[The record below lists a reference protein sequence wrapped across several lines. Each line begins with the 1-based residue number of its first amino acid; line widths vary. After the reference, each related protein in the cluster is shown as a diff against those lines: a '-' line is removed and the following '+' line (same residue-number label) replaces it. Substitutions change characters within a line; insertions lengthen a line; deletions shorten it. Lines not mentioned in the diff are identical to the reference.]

1 MGKGHRD
8 KIAVITGAAA
18 GLGQAFAQRLAQDGA
33 HVVVADVQ
41 KADETV
47 TLVEQAGREAL
58 ACICDVSSP
67 DSVAAL
73 KAEVSRRFGRCDI
86 LVNNAGIYPVQPFE
100 DIAFADW
107 RRVMAINLDGAFLCA
122 SAFVPGMKQH
132 GWGRIVNLASNT
144 FGMVVPGF
152 THYVASK
159 GAIIGLTRALA
170 TELGPHGITVNAI
183 APSLTRTP
191 GTLARKPRGATKD
204 DDYRDV
210 ASRQAI
216 KQPQQPQDLVGTVSF
231 LTGDDAAFLTGQ
243 TLYVDGGLVRV

>member
-47 TLVEQAGREAL
+47 TMVEQAGREAL

-183 APSLTRTP
+183 APSLTCTP

-210 ASRQAI
+210 ADRQAI

-231 LTGDDAAFLTGQ
+231 LTSDDAAFLTGQ
-243 TLYVDGGLVRV
+243 TLYVDGGAKI

>member
-1 MGKGHRD
+1 MGKGHQDR
-8 KIAVITGAAA
+8 IAVITGAAA

-33 HVVVADVQ
+33 HIVIADVQ
-41 KADETV
+41 NADETV
-47 TLVEQAGREAL
+47 TMVEQAGREAL

-100 DIAFADW
+100 EISFADW

-122 SAFVPGMKQH
+122 SAFVPGMKQR

-159 GAIIGLTRALA
+159 GAVIGLTRSLA

-231 LTGDDAAFLTGQ
+231 LTDDDAAFLTGQ

>member
-1 MGKGHRD
+1 MSKGHQDR
-8 KIAVITGAAA
+8 IALVTGAAA

-33 HVVVADVQ
+33 HIVVADVQ
-41 KADETV
+41 NADETV
-47 TLVEQAGREAL
+47 ALVQEAGREAF
-58 ACICDVSSP
+58 ACNCDVSSP
-67 DSVAAL
+67 DSVTVL
-73 KAEVSRRFGRCDI
+73 KAEVERRFGRCDI

-122 SAFVPGMKQH
+122 SAFVPGMKQR

-210 ASRQAI
+210 ANRQAI

>member
-67 DSVAAL
+67 DSVAVL

-107 RRVMAINLDGAFLCA
+107 RQVMAINLDGAFLCA
-122 SAFVPGMKQH
+122 SAFVPGMKQR

-210 ASRQAI
+210 ANRQAI

-231 LTGDDAAFLTGQ
+231 LTSDDAAFLTGQ
-243 TLYVDGGLVRV
+243 TQYVDGGLVRV